1 MINYEIEQKRLHL
14 IETAKKFGMNA
25 EETIRCSQ
33 ELDTLL
39 NKGIKSTSKDCSKKG
54 KPYIYFLSSK
64 AFKKTITH

>member
-1 MINYEIEQKRLHL
+1 MNYEIEQKRLHL

-39 NKGIKSTSKDCSKKG
+39 NKGIIKSTSKDCSKKG
-54 KPYIYFLSSK
+54 
-64 AFKKTITH
+64 

>member
-1 MINYEIEQKRLHL
+1 MNYEIEQKRLHL

-39 NKGIKSTSKDCSKKG
+39 NKGIKTPLKNARIKG
-54 KPYIYFLSSK
+54 KPYTSFLSSK
-64 AFKKTITH
+64 FFKKTITY

>member
-39 NKGIKSTSKDCSKKG
+39 NKGIKHTSKDCSKKG
-54 KPYIYFLSSK
+54 
-64 AFKKTITH
+64 

>member
-14 IETAKKFGMNA
+14 IKTAKKFGMNA

-39 NKGIKSTSKDCSKKG
+39 NKGIKYTSKECSKKG
-54 KPYIYFLSSK
+54 
-64 AFKKTITH
+64 